1 MIGNLCRRLGT
12 KRPLRKEDHHRRK
25 KKGNTEQDCVVMI
38 ITVNRVTRHSGKMRR
53 NREDRMPLLKI
64 FT

>member
-1 MIGNLCRRLGT
+1 MIGNLRRRLGT
-12 KRPLRKEDHHRRK
+12 KRPLIKEARHRRK
-25 KKGNTEQDCVVMI
+25 KKGNTEQDRIAMI
-38 ITVNRVTRHSGKMRR
+38 ITVNRVKRHSGKMRR